1 MPEISRFYGIK
12 IYIFYN
18 DHAPPHFHVIYGEHK
33 ALIDINALSII
44 SGTLPPRALGM
55 VIEWAS
61 THQKELLEDWK
72 KAENNEK
79 LSKIDPLF

>member
-12 IYIFYN
+12 IFIFYN
-18 DHAPPHFHVIYGEHK
+18 DHAPPHFHVIYGEYK
-33 ALIDINALSII
+33 ALIDIKALSII

-61 THQKELLEDWK
+61 THQKELHEDWE